1 MQQAS
6 TWSDRLI
13 ATLDEGLRALGGSA
27 VAARPSPADT
37 IFEDDL
43 AAAERQTS
51 AALLRVNHAG
61 ELAAQ
66 GLYGGQ
72 ALLARTSATRAHLRA
87 AAREEGDHLA
97 WCAAR
102 LDELGGRAS
111 VLSPFWEAFASVCW
125 PPASATSRVSA
136 SSPRRNAKSRRT
148 WTITCAACPRTIT
161 KAAQSSNAWPPTN
174 LITARWRA
182 SPAARSSHCPCACA
196 WGSGAGYSG
205 DSRRSCDPC
214 HNLST

>member
-6 TWSDRLI
+6 SWSDRLI

-37 IFEDDL
+37 ISDDDL
-43 AAAERQTS
+43 AAAERETS

-66 GLYGGQ
+66 GLYSGQ
-72 ALLARTSATRAHLRA
+72 ALLARTSATRDQLRA
-87 AAREEGDHLA
+87 AAREESDHLA

-111 VLSPFWEAFASVCW
+111 VLSPFWYVGSFCIGLLAASVGDEQSLGFVAETEKQVEAHLDDHLSRL
-125 PPASATSRVSA
+125 PA
-136 SSPRRNAKSRRT
+136 NDHKSRAILERM
-148 WTITCAACPRTIT
+148 AADESHHGTMASLAGGTDLPLPVRLCMGLGGEMLRRI
-161 KAAQSSNAWPPTN
+161 AA
-174 LITARWRA
+174 LV
-182 SPAARSSHCPCACA
+182 
-196 WGSGAGYSG
+196 
-205 DSRRSCDPC
+205 
-214 HNLST
+214 